1 MNRFISEFS
10 KFEYLFESI
19 KAAENF
25 LKTKALNAKKE
36 IIGETGERIGLTPEE
51 QGQAISDPNYLRI
64 KSMTENPDYIWGF
77 LRFFYEG
84 MLGLDTESRFERLS
98 NILTSL
104 ELINRVSK
112 NRKDLGLP
120 KNFSEYASE
129 KSKGLIELEN
139 DLKTCNIKIKANNW
153 IKNLP
158 NVQREMFKEA
168 DLRILKTV
176 CNISDKFMTLGSGN
190 AETKDLIIKTF
201 YRGVVKYSSIEE
213 ILKAANDTIESSKNN
228 SLLLKIR
235 SAQTITDELGENLG
249 VKMVYCQDEILIVIV
264 GSWEANRRL
273 NGDVGHCIVRTEAS
287 WNEYM
292 WGGNFQ
298 YYLYDFSLKA
308 NDPLSVIGITLTP
321 SGKISACHTKFDA
334 KFLSQISNHLE
345 SLGVPLETFKI
356 KTEEFD
362 VSKITSK
369 FDESCLR
376 FFRNLTN
383 VQKDELRKSN
393 LDAKID
399 EVDPNILKYL
409 TIKSKYF
416 NSFQELLSCTLDF
429 FRFLS
434 YTNIGI
440 FKMKLDSISS
450 ETGQGEFLFTKS
462 NVIVL
467 KINSHTL
474 NRELNSCSS
483 WRSSISETNFIE
495 EGSRFFIY
503 NFNLRPEN
511 PLSMIS
517 ITSSKDGRKGL
528 GSRLK
533 DDKIK
538 DKDETKAL
546 LNGLNIPLHIFDQD
560 EVEDETT
567 SPIEIKSEK
576 PKSFFGRLMDRISPK
591 EEKTKEYSE
600 NIPTGFKLSRDVT
613 SELVLYRDI
622 NPNQF
627 EMNFE
632 PESKIPISDIGI
644 KKMTK
649 HELFSDKSDERDIFY
664 YGFSVDN
671 SNNIFFL
678 LFRRNVLKMVLN
690 LRKGGFCYMVF
701 NNLFIFYLV
710 SEKRWFGVDPTNL
723 KTIKWG
729 INNVSWDVYKINSS
743 LPAYNFTR
751 GTNFSIQETSKWKY
765 RTYIEFYR
773 LPESIVPGQI
783 KFLKPITYDV
793 YVNCSNY
800 GHRASFI
807 GIDSD
812 DYFRAKLFEYPRNL
826 VGPCHNCKKCRELNL

>member
-10 KFEYLFESI
+10 KFEHLFESI

-64 KSMTENPDYIWGF
+64 KSMTENPDYIYGF

-84 MLGLDTESRFERLS
+84 MSGLDTESRFERLS

-112 NRKDLGLP
+112 NRKDLSLP

-190 AETKDLIIKTF
+190 DETKDLIIKTF

-249 VKMVYCQDEILIVIV
+249 VKMVYCQGEILIVIV

-287 WNEYM
+287 WNTYM
-292 WGGNFQ
+292 MGGNTQ

-308 NDPLSVIGITLTP
+308 NDPLSVIGITIDPKGLIT
-321 SGKISACHTKFDA
+321 ACHDKLDGSLKA
-334 KFLSQISNHLE
+334 RISNRLE
-345 SLGVPLETFKI
+345 SLGVPLEVLQI
-356 KTEEFD
+356 RSEEFD
-362 VSKITSK
+362 VSKILPK
-369 FDESCLR
+369 FDESCSI
-376 FFRNLTN
+376 FFRKLT
-383 VQKDELRKSN
+383 QKQTNDLIRTEFERKINS
-393 LDAKID
+393 A
-399 EVDPNILKYL
+399 DPDIFKYVK
-409 TIKSKYF
+409 IKSKYF
-416 NSFQELLSCTLDF
+416 TSFDELFSCTIDF
-429 FRFLS
+429 FTFLPNLDYNNFENKVDYVIS
-434 YTNIGI
+434 NPSLGELI
-440 FKMKLDSISS
+440 FDR
-450 ETGQGEFLFTKS
+450 S
-462 NVIVL
+462 NVFVL
-467 KINSHTL
+467 KIKKYSL

-483 WRSSISETNFIE
+483 WKSSISEANFVE
-495 EGSRFFIY
+495 EGSQFFVY
-503 NFNLRPEN
+503 NFNHGPEN

-517 ITSSKDGRKGL
+517 ITSSKDGKKGV

-533 DDKIK
+533 DDQVK
-538 DKDETKAL
+538 DKEETKAL
-546 LNGLNIPLHIFDQD
+546 LNQMNIPLYIFDQPDISD
-560 EVEDETT
+560 EGSLQTGL
-567 SPIEIKSEK
+567 KSEK
-576 PKSFFGRLMDRISPK
+576 PKSFFGRLIDRIFPVESDQIK
-591 EEKTKEYSE
+591 YSE
-600 NIPTGFKLSRDVT
+600 NIPTGWKLSRDVD
-613 SELVLYRDI
+613 SGLVLYRDI
-622 NPNQF
+622 KPDQK
-627 EMNFE
+627 EMDF
-632 PESKIPISDIGI
+632 SLYTIIPISDIGI
-644 KKMTK
+644 KNMTE
-649 HELFSDKSDERDIFY
+649 HELFSDKREERDTFS
-664 YGFSVDN
+664 YGFSTDN

-678 LFRRNVLKMVLN
+678 LFRRNVLKMVVN
-690 LRKGGFCYMVF
+690 LRKDGFCYMVF

-710 SEKRWFGVDPTNL
+710 KEKRWFGVDPINL
-723 KTIKWG
+723 RTMKWG
-729 INNVSWDVYKINSS
+729 INSVSYDVYEIKSS
-743 LPAYNFTR
+743 MPNYSFSR
-751 GTNFSIQETSKWKY
+751 GTNFSVQETSKLKY
-765 RTYIEFYR
+765 RTYIMFYR
-773 LPESIVPGQI
+773 LPDSIKPGQI
-783 KFLKPITYDV
+783 KLLKPITDDI
-793 YVNCSNY
+793 YVNCTNY
-800 GHRASFI
+800 GHKASFI
-807 GIDSD
+807 GIHSD
-812 DYFRAKLFEYPRNL
+812 DDFRRKLTEYRGNF

>member
-10 KFEYLFESI
+10 EFEYLFENI
-19 KAAENF
+19 KAAEKF
-25 LKTKALNAKKE
+25 LMTRALNAKKE
-36 IIGETGERIGLTPEE
+36 IIGETDKRIGLLPEE
-51 QGQAISDPNYLRI
+51 QKQAISDPNYLRI
-64 KSMTENPDYIWGF
+64 KSMTENPDYIYGF

-139 DLKTCNIKIKANNW
+139 DLKACNIKIKANNW
-153 IKNLP
+153 IKDLP
-158 NVQREMFKEA
+158 KDQREMFKEA
-168 DLRILKTV
+168 DLRILKIV
-176 CNISDKFMTLGSGN
+176 CNISDKFMTLGFGN
-190 AETKDLIIKTF
+190 AEIRDSIIKTF

-213 ILKAANDTIESSKNN
+213 ILKAANDTIKSSKNN

-264 GSWEANRRL
+264 RSWEANRRL

-292 WGGNFQ
+292 RGGNVQ
-298 YYLYDFSLKA
+298 YYLYDFSRKA
-308 NDPLSVIGITLTP
+308 TDPLSVIGITLTS
-321 SGKISACHTKFDA
+321 SGTISACHTKFDA

-345 SLGVPLETFKI
+345 SLGVPLETLKI
-356 KTEEFD
+356 KTEEYD

-376 FFRNLTN
+376 LFRNLTN
-383 VQKDELRKSN
+383 VQKDQLRNSN
-393 LDAKID
+393 LDAKMDGI
-399 EVDPNILKYL
+399 DPNILKYL

-416 NSFQELLSCTLDF
+416 TSFQELLSCTLDF

-440 FKMKLDSISS
+440 FEMKLDSISFK
-450 ETGQGEFLFTKS
+450 TGRGELLFNKS

-467 KINSHTL
+467 KINDHSL

-495 EGSRFFIY
+495 ERSRFFIY

-546 LNGLNIPLHIFDQD
+546 LNQMNIPLNIFDRY
-560 EVEDETT
+560 EVEDEIVP
-567 SPIEIKSEK
+567 PIETKPEK
-576 PKSFFGRLMDRISPK
+576 PKSFLDRLIGRILPS
-591 EEKTKEYSE
+591 EKSQKEYLE
-600 NIPTGFKLSRDVT
+600 NIPTGSKLTRDIV
-613 SELVLYRDI
+613 SELVSYRDV

-632 PESKIPISDIGI
+632 PDSKIPISEIGI

-649 HELFSDKSDERDIFY
+649 HELFSDKSDGRDIFS

-671 SNNIFFL
+671 SKNIFFL

-690 LRKGGFCYMVF
+690 LRRNGFCYMVF
-701 NNLFIFYLV
+701 NNLFIFYLAN
-710 SEKRWFGVDPTNL
+710 EKRWFAIDATNFN
-723 KTIKWG
+723 TMKWSV
-729 INNVSWDVYKINSS
+729 NKVSWDVYKIESS
-743 LPAYNFTR
+743 SSTNTFTR
-751 GTNFSIQETSKWKY
+751 GTNFSVEETSEYKY
-765 RTYIEFYR
+765 RTFKEFYR
-773 LPESIVPGQI
+773 LPETIPSGQI
-783 KFLKPITYDV
+783 KFLKSITDSIE
-793 YVNCSNY
+793 VNCRNY
-800 GHRASFI
+800 GHRFSFE
-807 GIDSD
+807 GIDTDEEFVRKSQ
-812 DYFRAKLFEYPRNL
+812 DYPERM
-826 VGPCHNCKKCRELNL
+826 VQPCGTCKKCRELGL